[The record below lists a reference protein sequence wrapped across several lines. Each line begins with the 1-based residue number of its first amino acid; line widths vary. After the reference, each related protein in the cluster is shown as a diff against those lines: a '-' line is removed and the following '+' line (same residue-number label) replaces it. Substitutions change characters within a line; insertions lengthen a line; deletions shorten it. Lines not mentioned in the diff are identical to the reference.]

1 VDLDGPRQIAS
12 VNEEPNL
19 PGGRTGPIHL
29 GIIMDGNR
37 RWAAGRGLPNALG
50 HVRGE
55 VRLFEAIDAAL
66 AAGVPWVTVFAFS
79 TENLSRNA
87 SEVGAILAIIRLA
100 MRRNMR
106 RLHRRGVQIRW
117 LGSDVGMPADLVD
130 ELSAAQHLTADNDK
144 MIFTICVNHGGRQHV
159 VSAIR
164 SLSHQIAAR
173 AITPDDVSVDSVR
186 AHMQWS
192 DLPDVDLLI
201 RTSGEM
207 RLSNFLLWHVGSA
220 AVYFPPTLWP
230 DFTDQDLVDI
240 IEHYRLT
247 SRPR

>member
-1 VDLDGPRQIAS
+1 MSAGQSDESRIGRSGP
-12 VNEEPNL
+12 V
-19 PGGRTGPIHL
+19 HL

-50 HVRGE
+50 HLRGE
-55 VRLFEAIDAAL
+55 VRLFETIDAAL
-66 AAGVPWVTVFAFS
+66 AAGIPWVTVFAFS
-79 TENLSRNA
+79 TENWSRNT

-100 MRRNMR
+100 MRRNRR

-130 ELSAAQHLTADNDK
+130 ELSEAERLTAANDK

-159 VSAIR
+159 ASAIR
-164 SLSHQIAAR
+164 TMSRQIAAQ
-173 AITPDDVSVDSVR
+173 AMTPNDVSVATVQ
-186 AHMQWS
+186 AHMQWP

-207 RLSNFLLWHVGSA
+207 RLSNFLLWNLGSA
-220 AVYFPPTLWP
+220 AVYFPATLWP
-230 DFTDQDLVDI
+230 DFTGRELMRI
-240 IEHYRLT
+240 IEHYRLA
-247 SRPR
+247 SAPR